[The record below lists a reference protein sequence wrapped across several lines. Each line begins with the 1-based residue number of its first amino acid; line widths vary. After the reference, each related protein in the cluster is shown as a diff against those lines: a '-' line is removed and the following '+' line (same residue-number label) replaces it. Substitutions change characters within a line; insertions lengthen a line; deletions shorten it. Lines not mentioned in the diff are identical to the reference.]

1 MVFLALRDR
10 SLSEALLAVLEGVR
24 LVSFRQFR
32 KRRLALWAAGRG
44 PDPHFTAMVFWPSKL
59 YRQCWKVWDE
69 FRKRRLALWA
79 AGRGPDPHFTANG
92 VLALVSL
99 SEALLAVLEGV
110 RLVSRQFR
118 KRRLAL
124 GAAAAGPIRTSLPS
138 VLALRDRSLSEA
150 LLAVLEGV
158 RLVSRQ
164 FRKRR
169 LALGAAGRGPDP
181 YFTAMVF
188 WPCETGDRSLSEALL
203 AVLEGVRLVSRQFR
217 KRRLALWAAGHGP
230 DPHFTAMVFW
240 PCETGLWGKLYWQC
254 WKVWD

>member
-1 MVFLALRDR
+1 MGCRPRARSVLHCHGVLALRDR
-10 SLSEALLAVLEGVR
+10 SV
-24 LVSFRQFR
+24 
-32 KRRLALWAAGRG
+32 
-44 PDPHFTAMVFWPSKL
+44 
-59 YRQCWKVWDE
+59 
-69 FRKRRLALWA
+69 
-79 AGRGPDPHFTANG
+79 
-92 VLALVSL
+92 

-124 GAAAAGPIRTSLPS
+124 WAAGRGPDPYFTAMVVSPCHS

-169 LALGAAGRGPDP
+169 LALWAAGRGPDP

-188 WPCETGDRSLSEALL
+188 WPCETGL
-203 AVLEGVRLVSRQFR
+203 
-217 KRRLALWAAGHGP
+217 
-230 DPHFTAMVFW
+230 
-240 PCETGLWGKLYWQC
+240 
-254 WKVWD
+254 